1 MQRFFVS
8 TDGVPERDRFSYWRD
23 GFGETMAGVT
33 DERNEDLDVPFE
45 ASVVGSIGRSVQRFR
60 CRASGHPVFRRERD
74 IARHG
79 YADRIAVYREVRGS
93 SWIRRGGREFVT
105 RRGDLIIAD
114 PTVPFEIQ
122 ALRSYDH
129 EMWSF
134 PRALIDPHLAATQR
148 PRSLHL
154 SSRSGV
160 NTLVLSY
167 LNALG
172 GQLDSLEDDEADTVA
187 DNFCRLLAVACGSAL
202 GEQRAAIA
210 AVRLEEVKR
219 YIGLHLADPTLT
231 PEKAAAALKL
241 SVRQLHRLF
250 EPAGTSFAQYLLR
263 RRLEECRSAL
273 TSPNGAGRSV
283 TDIALGWGFNS
294 LSTFYRSFHR
304 AFGAA
309 PTEFRAAADRSDA
322 PIASLNRSVQI

>member
-1 MQRFFVS
+1 MYKRQ
-8 TDGVPERDRFSYWRD
+8 
-23 GFGETMAGVT
+23 
-33 DERNEDLDVPFE
+33 
-45 ASVVGSIGRSVQRFR
+45 VG
-60 CRASGHPVFRRERD
+60 
-74 IARHG
+74 
-79 YADRIAVYREVRGS
+79 GS

-187 DNFCRLLAVACGSAL
+187 DNFCRLLAVACGNAL

-294 LSTFYRSFHR
+294 LSTFLPVLPPRVWRGADGISRSR
-304 AFGAA
+304 R
-309 PTEFRAAADRSDA
+309 PQRCTDRKSQSQRSDLGWLSE
-322 PIASLNRSVQI
+322 IASRASSRPEPPSFELLR